1 MPKLSLPLRI
11 ISSISKRILGVTIEF
26 RSLRSTIANLDDTLY
41 AQQLL
46 RYQFLPSVPQKDLES
61 YTTTGSKLLKSVV
74 ENELERRRL
83 EGSLLADDVIVDSG
97 GDMATQ
103 EDQRQAAKNL
113 RTPWRDI
120 KMNDDFE
127 DDLPTVDKDTGKI
140 LNDQAWRKYVRG
152 EMEDD

>member
-11 ISSISKRILGVTIEF
+11 VSSISKRILGVTLEF
-26 RSLRSTIANLDDTLY
+26 RSLRSTISSLDDTLY

-46 RYQFLPSVPQKDLES
+46 RYQFLSSVPQIDLES
-61 YTTTGSKLLKSVV
+61 YATTNSKLLKSVV

-83 EGSLLADDVIVDSG
+83 EGSLLADEVIVDSG
-97 GDMATQ
+97 GSAARL
-103 EDQRQAAKNL
+103 EDQRQDEIRL

-120 KMNDDFE
+120 KMNDDFT
-127 DDLPTVDKDTGKI
+127 DSLPTIDKDTGKI

>member
-103 EDQRQAAKNL
+103 EDQRQAAKDL